1 MKELFKKLLKS
12 GDISAFDSQDKMK
25 KAAYELGYTEEQVE
39 NALNEFSGF
48 PLDDDDLDAIA
59 GGRPSPSCKNQETRL
74 GYDGKDITRKTWDN
88 N

>member
-1 MKELFKKLLKS
+1 MKELFKKLLKF

>member
-39 NALNEFSGF
+39 NALNDFSGF
-48 PLDDDDLDAIA
+48 PLDDDDLDEIA
-59 GGRPSPSCKNQETRL
+59 GGRPRPSQRNQEIRM
-74 GYDGKDITRKTWDN
+74 GR
-88 N
+88 